1 MIMNK
6 KVEKRW
12 PRKSQEYNVEWK
24 KQVTEKIHRTWHY
37 LNKVQNIQNNILSRD
52 IYVRVCVY
60 VNYICACVC
69 VCVNY
74 NLKK

>member
-1 MIMNK
+1 M
-6 KVEKRW
+6 
-12 PRKSQEYNVEWK
+12 
-24 KQVTEKIHRTWHY
+24 T
-37 LNKVQNIQNNILSRD
+37 LFKVQNIQNNILSRD